1 MQATTNPSVSK
12 PVFISYAKD
21 DKNWADQVCAQLEE
35 AGIGCW
41 IAPRDIAPGVTW
53 PAAITEAIR
62 QCRAMII
69 IFSTH
74 ANQSPHMAREVE
86 VADSRHVPIIPVRV
100 EEIEPAGDMEYFLGN
115 RQWFDLN
122 RGMLERRIAGLPEAI
137 SALIAG
143 SDGGTAVPA
152 APPRKVQ
159 SAGSSRRWIYGA
171 VAGGV
176 VAVAILVFAWPNKPK
191 AASPASQVSPAVA
204 SAPVASTTPA
214 PVQKDQTLVKTAEPA
229 PASPRA
235 VKSATPSVV
244 ERTNIAAA
252 PVAKVDAAS
261 PVSAPAPATDASAGF
276 VGQWKA
282 VVKYSWGDSH
292 NEVFSFKV
300 DQNEVYGTASYV
312 GGARGIVDGKIDG
325 NKISFTTKSMTML
338 GDKTVEEKHF
348 YKGRLTGSGIDFV
361 LQTETGYDSRPPE
374 MFTASRTEAK

>member
-1 MQATTNPSVSK
+1 VSK

-21 DKNWADQVCAQLEE
+21 DKNWAEQVCAQLEE

-69 IFSTH
+69 IFSGH

-143 SDGGTAVPA
+143 AEGGPPVAAVP
-152 APPRKVQ
+152 RKNQ
-159 SAGSSRRWIYGA
+159 PKGGGRRWWY
-171 VAGGV
+171 VAIAGV
-176 VAVAILVFAWPNKPK
+176 IVAAAILVFAWPTRTKPASSTAQASRAVDTRPAPSASDAPQIPAKSPEPPSAKSQEVKSPARPVERSLK
-191 AASPASQVSPAVA
+191 AATPLPSSTAKADPP
-204 SAPVASTTPA
+204 APVA
-214 PVQKDQTLVKTAEPA
+214 
-229 PASPRA
+229 A
-235 VKSATPSVV
+235 VVPGS
-244 ERTNIAAA
+244 
-252 PVAKVDAAS
+252 
-261 PVSAPAPATDASAGF
+261 DASTGF
-276 VGQWKA
+276 GGRWQA
-282 VVKYSWGDSH
+282 AVKYSWGDSH
-292 NEVFSFKV
+292 TEVFSFKV

-312 GGARGIVDGKIDG
+312 GGARGILDGKIEG
-325 NKISFTTKSMTML
+325 NRISFTTKSMTML
-338 GDKTVEEKHF
+338 GDKTYEEKHF
-348 YKGRLTGSGIDFV
+348 YKGHLTGDTIDFI
-361 LQTETGYDSRPPE
+361 LQTESGYDSRAPE
-374 MFTASRTEAK
+374 MFTANRTAASKP